1 MRVDNCRIY
10 PTYNIRV
17 NAKAVTANLTVPSIA
32 TEISADLVSI
42 QTDRPILPTTPV
54 NICIQLE
61 EDILLQGNVVWVLDT
76 QTDNG
81 EHYYLAGIR
90 TDAIIHPKVKAIGRA
105 EKSRLLQEVLFEIME
120 RSNN

>member
-1 MRVDNCRIY
+1 MIVDDSRLY

-17 NAKAVTANLTVPSIA
+17 DARAVTANLTMPSIA
-32 TEISADLVSI
+32 TEISADLISI

-54 NICIQLE
+54 NISIELE

-76 QTDNG
+76 QTDSG

-90 TDAIIHPKVKAIGRA
+90 TDAIVHPKVKAIGRS

>member
-1 MRVDNCRIY
+1 MIAGDCRIY
-10 PTYNIRV
+10 PNYKIRV
-17 NAKAVTANLTVPSIA
+17 DARAITANLSVPSIA
-32 TEISADLVSI
+32 TEISADLISI

-76 QTDNG
+76 QTDDG

-90 TDAIIHPKVKAIGRA
+90 TDVMIHPKVKAIGRA
-105 EKSRLLQEVLFEIME
+105 EKSRLLQEVLYEIME
-120 RSNN
+120 RCNN